1 MFTRSAAQTVEIATA
16 MKRRPRVKRITYPL
30 LLVLLVALVAALS
43 ACVRPIPGVQEQ
55 PTATPT
61 PLGAIINPTV
71 PLATLAPVVASPTPL
86 PVAPAEASPTP
97 LPVPVDPTAA
107 PAVVDPTAAP
117 SGETIHVVQAGE
129 NLFRIGLRY
138 GFTAE
143 ELAAYNNISNVNL
156 ISVGQEIR
164 IPAR

>member
-1 MFTRSAAQTVEIATA
+1 
-16 MKRRPRVKRITYPL
+16 VKRITYPL

-43 ACVRPIPGVQEQ
+43 ACVRPVPGVEEQ
-55 PTATPT
+55 PAATAT

-71 PLATLAPVVASPTPL
+71 SLLPTLPPDGLVASPTPL
-86 PVAPAEASPTP
+86 PVAPVEASPTP
-97 LPVPVDPTAA
+97 LPPPPVDPTAA
-107 PAVVDPTAAP
+107 PVVEPTAAP

-138 GFTAE
+138 GFTAQ
-143 ELAAYNNISNVNL
+143 ELATYNNIPNVDV